1 MPTFGEGASKGLT
14 SIQTITYS
22 EKTGIKTFLYQIQEY
37 FFTVSDASF
46 WAYIMPIIPPQ
57 IHAACA
63 LLEKF
68 WWISLYLTD
77 DATAKL
83 DVT

>member
-1 MPTFGEGASKGLT
+1 M
-14 SIQTITYS
+14 QH
-22 EKTGIKTFLYQIQEY
+22 
-37 FFTVSDASF
+37 V
-46 WAYIMPIIPPQ
+46 
-57 IHAACA
+57 HA